1 MVIGPQYQC
10 THNFSSGTMLT
21 QGHSLSRNRKTLP
34 INIPNALTL
43 MRIFLIPVLVIVFYV
58 PFDKH
63 LWVAAAIFALAAIT
77 DWFDG
82 YLARRLG
89 QMTAF
94 GAFLDQVADKLMVAI
109 ALVLLVERH
118 DTLLFTLAACV
129 IIGREIVI
137 SALREWMAE
146 LGERTSVAVSYIGK
160 VKTAFQMVA
169 ITGLLAI
176 DPNTNESWLL
186 VLFYIV
192 LYTAA
197 VLTLWSML
205 VYLKAAW
212 IVIRERSNRG

>member
-1 MVIGPQYQC
+1 M
-10 THNFSSGTMLT
+10 
-21 QGHSLSRNRKTLP
+21 P
-34 INIPNALTL
+34 INIPNALTI
-43 MRIFLIPVLVIVFYV
+43 MRILLIPVLVVVFYL
-58 PFDKH
+58 PFKNH
-63 LWVAAAIFALAAIT
+63 LLVAAAIFAFAAVT

-94 GAFLDQVADKLMVAI
+94 GAFLDPVADKLMVAI

-176 DPNTNESWLL
+176 DPATDESWLL
-186 VLFYIV
+186 ALCYVV

-205 VYLKAAW
+205 IYLKAAW
-212 IVIRERSNRG
+212 VVIKDRIILLIQCLRDFSVYSA

>member
-1 MVIGPQYQC
+1 M
-10 THNFSSGTMLT
+10 
-21 QGHSLSRNRKTLP
+21 P
-34 INIPNALTL
+34 INIPNALTML
-43 MRIFLIPVLVIVFYV
+43 RILLIPVLVVVFSL
-58 PFDKH
+58 PFRDH
-63 LWVAAAIFALAAIT
+63 LMVAAIIFALAAVT
-77 DWFDG
+77 DWIDG

-94 GAFLDQVADKLMVAI
+94 GAFLDPVADKLMVAVT
-109 ALVLLVERH
+109 LVLLVERH

-176 DPNTNESWLL
+176 DPAHDESWLL
-186 VLFYIV
+186 ALCYLV
-192 LYTAA
+192 LYAAA
-197 VLTLWSML
+197 VLTLWSMF

-212 IVIRERSNRG
+212 AVIKDRDNSL

>member
-1 MVIGPQYQC
+1 M
-10 THNFSSGTMLT
+10 
-21 QGHSLSRNRKTLP
+21 
-34 INIPNALTL
+34 NIPNVLTL
-43 MRIFLIPVLVIVFYV
+43 LRIALIPVLVVVFYL
-58 PFDKH
+58 PFENH
-63 LWVAAAIFALAAIT
+63 LLVAAGIFFLAAVT

-94 GAFLDQVADKLMVAI
+94 GAFLDPVADKLMVTI

-129 IIGREIVI
+129 IIGREVVV

-146 LGERTSVAVSYIGK
+146 LGQRTSVAVSYIGK
-160 VKTAFQMVA
+160 VKTAFQMAA

-176 DPNTNESWLL
+176 DPEMADGWPLIACY
-186 VLFYIV
+186 VV

-197 VLTLWSML
+197 ILTLWSMF

-212 IVIRERSNRG
+212 VVIKAQDNPN

>member
-1 MVIGPQYQC
+1 MTTCMMLWVGTTGPE
-10 THNFSSGTMLT
+10 
-21 QGHSLSRNRKTLP
+21 TLP
-34 INIPNALTL
+34 INIPNALTI
-43 MRIFLIPVLVIVFYV
+43 MRILLIPVLAVVFYL
-58 PFDKH
+58 PFKNH
-63 LWVAAAIFALAAIT
+63 LLVAAGIFAVAAIT

-94 GAFLDQVADKLMVAI
+94 GAFLDPVADKLMVAI

-160 VKTAFQMVA
+160 VKTGFQMVA

-176 DPNTNESWLL
+176 DPVTDESWMLALCYL
-186 VLFYIV
+186 VLYA
-192 LYTAA
+192 AA
-197 VLTLWSML
+197 VLTLWSMFI
-205 VYLKAAW
+205 YLKAAW
-212 IVIRERSNRG
+212 VIIKDRDNSF